1 MLRDVWPYVCAAL
14 IVVGLIA
21 QNALVVVLGAAL
33 ILVCAATALWS
44 RWSLRRLVY
53 ERHVPEDHAFTGERI
68 PVTLRI
74 TNRKPLPLP
83 WVEARDNFPEPMVAG
98 SEGFG
103 RSHVGIDALSLDW
116 RTAAGAYERVSRDL
130 SLECPARGIY
140 RLGPVTLRSGDPF
153 GLFPI
158 ERIDDRR
165 TSVIVYP
172 RTVDLGDLSLPWR
185 RPLGE
190 SPRGLPAFEDP
201 ARVAGIRDYQPGDS
215 LRRIDWSATAR
226 LGKMQSRVYAP
237 TSSQQVL
244 VCLNTQTVVPAWSGY
259 IPAHLEHA
267 IVVAASIA
275 RDAYERRYTVGL
287 LANSTVPDADR
298 SIRIAPGRRP
308 EQFIRMLEALAV
320 ITPFVLEPLAAM
332 LDREEHR
339 LRIGTTIA
347 VVTSLMTEDLASTLL
362 RLRRRG
368 HPVVVLSAA
377 GESWPYLLGDLP
389 VQDVSHLDRPWREVP
404 S

>member
-1 MLRDVWPYVCAAL
+1 VLRDVWPYACGAL
-14 IVVGLIA
+14 ILVGLIA
-21 QNALVVVLGAAL
+21 QSAVVVVLGIAL
-33 ILVCAATALWS
+33 LAVCAAAALWA
-44 RWSLRRLVY
+44 RWSLRRLMY
-53 ERHVPEDHAFTGERI
+53 ERHVPEDHAFVGERL
-68 PVTLRI
+68 PVALRI

-98 SEGFG
+98 DEGLG
-103 RSHVGIDALSLDW
+103 RSHVGIDALSLEW
-116 RTAAGAYERVSRDL
+116 RTAAGAYERVSREL
-130 SLECPARGIY
+130 SLACPARGIY
-140 RLGPVTLRSGDPF
+140 RLGPVTVRSGDPF

-158 ERIDDRR
+158 ERTDDRR
-165 TSVIVYP
+165 TSVVVYP
-172 RTVDLGDLSLPWR
+172 RTVDLGDLLLPWR

-190 SPRGLPAFEDP
+190 APRGLPVFEDP
-201 ARVAGIRDYQPGDS
+201 ARVAGIRDYRPGDS

-244 VCLNTQTVVPAWSGY
+244 ICLNTQTVVPAWSGY

-320 ITPFVLEPLAAM
+320 ITPFVLEPLSAM

-339 LRIGTTIA
+339 LRIGTTVA
-347 VVTSLMTEDLASTLL
+347 VVTSLMTDELASTLL

-368 HPVVVLSAA
+368 HAVVVLSVA
-377 GESWPYLLGDLP
+377 GESWPAQLGDLP
-389 VQDVSHLDRPWREVP
+389 VQDVSRLDLPWREVP

>member
-1 MLRDVWPYVCAAL
+1 MIRDVWPYACGAIVLAGLIAGNATVAVLGVALFVVCAA
-14 IVVGLIA
+14 A
-21 QNALVVVLGAAL
+21 
-33 ILVCAATALWS
+33 ALWS

-53 ERHVPEDHAFTGERI
+53 ERHVPEDHAFAGERI

-83 WVEARDNFPEPMVAG
+83 WVEARDNFPEAMAAG
-98 SEGFG
+98 GEDFG
-103 RSHVGIDALSLDW
+103 RSHVGVDTVSLDW

-130 SLECPARGIY
+130 SLECPARGIF

-153 GLFPI
+153 GLFPS
-158 ERIDDRR
+158 ERTDDRP
-165 TSVIVYP
+165 TSVVVYP
-172 RTVDLGDLSLPWR
+172 RTVDLGDLLLPWR

-190 SPRGLPAFEDP
+190 APRGLPAFEDP

-244 VCLNTQTVVPAWSGY
+244 VCLNTQTVVPAWSGHV
-259 IPAHLEHA
+259 PAHLEHA

-339 LRIGTTIA
+339 LRIGTTVT
-347 VVTSLMTEDLASTLL
+347 VVTSLMTDELASTLL
-362 RLRRRG
+362 RLRHRG
-368 HPVVVLSAA
+368 HPVVVLSVA
-377 GESWPYLLGDLP
+377 GQSWPDLLGELP
-389 VQDVSHLDRPWREVP
+389 VRDVSQLDVPWREVP